1 MADEIL
7 RLLKSQTY
15 ALIDDIND
23 FVEENDIDDIKFCV
37 EDIDVTIHRIED
49 LRSTFR
55 DKIGQIK
62 SQMTDEDFTGEFG
75 EKPEGVI
82 SQIKHYIF
90 QLKTVRKE
98 LRSRGNTSK
107 MGEEVAIEKYF
118 TFLHNEMISQISD
131 LEVEVGKSPVDLS
144 DEELIR
150 KKDCAAEIQ
159 KRLDLIWGKL
169 SEMMQ
174 LNTKDVQ
181 MQAINNRYKT
191 LITYKNKYL
200 TLMANEVTRRE
211 IHKKEGFKTS
221 LLNIKLSKFS
231 GYNSPTDIYTF
242 QSEFEKIYLY
252 STPSEL
258 LPDLLKNNP
267 LTDPALSLVKSVEKI
282 EEIWKRL
289 KQAYGSSKILL
300 QKKLGNLNDLES
312 LNRSKDPEKVGFG
325 LAK

>member
-1 MADEIL
+1 ME
-7 RLLKSQTY
+7 
-15 ALIDDIND
+15 
-23 FVEENDIDDIKFCV
+23 
-37 EDIDVTIHRIED
+37 
-49 LRSTFR
+49 
-55 DKIGQIK
+55 
-62 SQMTDEDFTGEFG
+62 
-75 EKPEGVI
+75 
-82 SQIKHYIF
+82 
-90 QLKTVRKE
+90 
-98 LRSRGNTSK
+98 
-107 MGEEVAIEKYF
+107 EEVAIEKYF
-118 TFLHNEMISQISD
+118 AFLHNEMISQISD
-131 LEVEVGKSPVDLS
+131 LEVEVGKSPVNLS

-258 LPDLLKNNP
+258 LPDLLKNNH

-312 LNRSKDPEKVGFG
+312 LNRSKDPEKVGFWISKIITTMKD
-325 LAK
+325 LAQLAESHGIEGMLYNSDAIDKVLKLIGE